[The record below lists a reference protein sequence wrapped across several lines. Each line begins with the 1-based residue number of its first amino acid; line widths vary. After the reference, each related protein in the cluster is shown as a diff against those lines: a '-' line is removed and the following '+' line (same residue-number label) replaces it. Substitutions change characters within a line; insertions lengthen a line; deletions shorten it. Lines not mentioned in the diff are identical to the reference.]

1 MVRAIGGKLNAK
13 QKQLLVKVLKE
24 NEIYSYGDLGIELK
38 LELDRINDFEIIID
52 EVNRFIW
59 DYNAKKLRGI

>member
-1 MVRAIGGKLNAK
+1 MRKLNAK
-13 QKQLLVKVLKE
+13 QKQLLVNVLKE

>member
-1 MVRAIGGKLNAK
+1 MRKLNAK

>member
-1 MVRAIGGKLNAK
+1 MRKLNAK
-13 QKQLLVKVLKE
+13 QKQLLVKVLKKE

-38 LELDRINDFEIIID
+38 LELDIINDFEILID

>member
-1 MVRAIGGKLNAK
+1 MRKLNAK

-59 DYNAKKLRGI
+59 DYNANKLRGI